1 MKDFNIKKTLISLL
15 ICFVFIVP
23 GLINAQDIPIVIKA
37 DKILTVTKGVLEN
50 GIIIVQK
57 GKITAVGKDIPIP
70 ENYKLIEIKNSVVMP
85 GIIDAGTTIG
95 IDTSDLTEMFDPVT
109 PQLKI
114 IDSFNPYGKTGSDP
128 ANFKEAIEGGVT
140 SAFLYMGN
148 NINVISGQ
156 GAVVKLA
163 GKSVEK
169 MIVKE
174 SAALII
180 NFGDIPIETYKGM
193 NRMPSTRMG
202 LISVLRKAFDKAEDY
217 AKKSKSS
224 SGAGGDTKS
233 QAILKALNREIPVRI
248 HANRLKDIMA
258 AIKFAES
265 YNLNFILD
273 HCVEGYKIAE
283 LLAEKD
289 IPVILFN
296 NFLPASI
303 FEETKGF
310 TEKYGGIL
318 SNHGVKV
325 AFQNDSIIGGKLL
338 KYSLIN
344 AAIYVSY
351 GMKKEEALKALTIY
365 PAEIFGISDRIGSIE
380 KGKDADLVILDGDPF
395 NIFTKVKTVLID
407 GAIVFNSFSHS
418 SGKEKK

>member
-1 MKDFNIKKTLISLL
+1 MKYLNIKKILISLL
-15 ICFVFIVP
+15 ICSVVFIP
-23 GLINAQDIPIVIKA
+23 SFLKAQNIPIVIKSN
-37 DKILTVTKGVLEN
+37 KILTVTHGIIED

-57 GKITAVGKDIPIP
+57 GKIKALGKNIPIP
-70 ENYKLIEIKNSVVMP
+70 KNCKLIEIKNSVVMP

-95 IDTSDLTEMFDPVT
+95 IDSSDLTEMFDPVT

-148 NINVISGQ
+148 NMNVISGQ

-163 GKSVEK
+163 GKSFEK

-180 NFGDIPIETYKGM
+180 NFGDIPIETYKSM
-193 NRMPSTRMG
+193 NRIPSTRMG
-202 LISVLRKAFDKAEDY
+202 LISVLREAFDKAEDY
-217 AKKSKSS
+217 AKKSKNS

-233 QAILKALNREIPVRI
+233 QAILKALNGEIPVVI

-258 AIKFAES
+258 VIKFAES
-265 YNLNFILD
+265 YNLKFILN
-273 HCVEGYKIAE
+273 HCVEGYKIAD
-283 LLAEKD
+283 LLEEKN
-289 IPVILFN
+289 IPVILFS
-296 NFLPASI
+296 NFLAPRI

-310 TEKYGGIL
+310 TEKYAGIL

-325 AFQNDSIIGGKLL
+325 AFQNDSVIGGKIL
-338 KYSLIN
+338 KFSLIN
-344 AAIYVSY
+344 AAIYISY
-351 GMKKEEALKALTIY
+351 GMKEEEALKALTIY

-395 NIFTKVKTVLID
+395 NVFTKVKTVLID
-407 GAIVFNSFSHS
+407 GVIVFNSISHS
-418 SGKEKK
+418 SGKDKK

>member
-1 MKDFNIKKTLISLL
+1 MKDLNTKKIFISLL
-15 ICFVFIVP
+15 ICFIFFIP
-23 GLINAQDIPIVIKA
+23 SSLKAQDIPIVIKSN
-37 DKILTVTKGVLEN
+37 KILTVTQGIIED

-57 GKITAVGKDIPIP
+57 GKITALGKNIPIP
-70 ENYKLIEIKNSVVMP
+70 KNFRLIEIKNSVTMP

-95 IDTSDLTEMFDPVT
+95 IDSSDLTEMFDPVT

-156 GAVVKLA
+156 GAFIKLA
-163 GKSVEK
+163 GRSVKE

-180 NFGDIPIETYKGM
+180 NFGDIPIETYKSM
-193 NRMPSTRMG
+193 KRMPSTRMG
-202 LISVLRKAFDKAEDY
+202 LISVLRKAFDKAKDY
-217 AKKSKSS
+217 AKKSQSS
-224 SGAGGDTKS
+224 SDTAGDTKS
-233 QAILKALNREIPVRI
+233 QAILRALNREIPVRI

-273 HCVEGYKIAE
+273 HCVEGYKIAD
-283 LLAEKD
+283 LLAEKNV
-289 IPVILFN
+289 PVVVHS
-296 NFLPASI
+296 NFLGPKL
-303 FEETKGF
+303 FEETRGF
-310 TEKYGGIL
+310 TEKYAGIL
-318 SNHGVKV
+318 SDQGVKI
-325 AFQNDSIIGGKLL
+325 AFQSDGVIGGKIL
-338 KYSLIN
+338 KFSLIN
-344 AAIYVSY
+344 AAIYASY

-365 PAEIFGISDRIGSIE
+365 PAQIFGVSDRIGSIE
-380 KGKDADLVILDGDPF
+380 EGKDADLVILDGDPF
-395 NIFTKVKTVLID
+395 NVFTKVMAVLID
-407 GAIVFNSFSHS
+407 GVIVFDSSSHS
-418 SGKEKK
+418 SGMEKK